1 MGYVLFKKKFDDD
14 GKLSSI
20 ALYQCEVAPNRD
32 DHENILTTMLRRVFF
47 TESGKYRR
55 TTYNF
60 RKSNQLVINVL
71 IKSGFT
77 TFIEQVL
84 MSRTII

>member
-1 MGYVLFKKKFDDD
+1 
-14 GKLSSI
+14 
-20 ALYQCEVAPNRD
+20 
-32 DHENILTTMLRRVFF
+32 
-47 TESGKYRR
+47 
-55 TTYNF
+55 
-60 RKSNQLVINVL
+60 VINVL